1 VVRLWTTLWA
11 LLGALVLCVG
21 LAEARG
27 QSKPKRKSARPT
39 AHAAQEKRA
48 VPVGT
53 MTLYSLNTRDKVTAL
68 KVMDVKKGKKGK
80 KIEKLR
86 PAAVRR
92 VTKLLRDFRT
102 GRTRRIPDR
111 LLTQLYQ
118 VQQSFDAPI
127 DVVSGYRHSARKTSR
142 HFRGY
147 AVDFRV
153 KGVEVKRVWEACKRF
168 KNTGCGYYPKSGF
181 VHMDVRDKS
190 YSWIDVS
197 GPGESARYVKG
208 DAAAPEAL
216 VARTAK
222 PPKAT
227 PPAEASVEEA
237 GSEEVDEPTDVPP
250 DETAPPE
257 VGQ

>member
-1 VVRLWTTLWA
+1 MARLWTLVVSLVFA
-11 LLGALVLCVG
+11 LALGAG
-21 LAEARG
+21 PAAARG
-27 QSKPKRKSARPT
+27 QTKPKRKTARPA
-39 AHAAQEKRA
+39 AHAMQPKRT

-53 MTLYSLNTRDKVTAL
+53 MTLRSLNTRDKVTAL

-92 VTKLLRDFRT
+92 VTKLLRDYRN
-102 GRTRRIPDR
+102 GGTRRIPDR

-118 VQQSFDAPI
+118 LQQSFDAPM
-127 DVVSGYRHSARKTSR
+127 DVVSGYRHKARKTSR
-142 HFRGY
+142 HFRGH

-153 KGVEVKRVWEACKRF
+153 KGVPVKRVWEACKRF

-208 DAAAPEAL
+208 EAEAAEAL
-216 VARTAK
+216 VASAPRA
-222 PPKAT
+222 PRAAQPDSAN
-227 PPAEASVEEA
+227 EVEP

-250 DETAPPE
+250 DDTPTEA
-257 VGQ
+257 GQ

>member
-1 VVRLWTTLWA
+1 MVRVWTTVWA
-11 LLGALVLCVG
+11 LVMALVLCVSA
-21 LAEARG
+21 AEARG
-27 QSKPKRKSARPT
+27 KAKPKKGKGARPA
-39 AHAAQEKRA
+39 AHAAQSKRT

-53 MTLYSLNTRDKVTAL
+53 MTLHSLNTRDKVTAL

-92 VTKLLRDFRT
+92 VTKLLRDYRT
-102 GRTRRIPDR
+102 GGTRRVPER

-127 DVVSGYRHSARKTSR
+127 DIVSGYRHNARKTSR

-153 KGVEVKRVWEACKRF
+153 KGVAVKRVWETCKRF

-181 VHMDVRDKS
+181 IHMDVRDKS

-208 DAAAPEAL
+208 DPAAAEAL
-216 VARTAK
+216 VAQDARRPK
-222 PPKAT
+222 P
-227 PPAEASVEEA
+227 PPAEEV

-250 DETAPPE
+250 DDTPTE